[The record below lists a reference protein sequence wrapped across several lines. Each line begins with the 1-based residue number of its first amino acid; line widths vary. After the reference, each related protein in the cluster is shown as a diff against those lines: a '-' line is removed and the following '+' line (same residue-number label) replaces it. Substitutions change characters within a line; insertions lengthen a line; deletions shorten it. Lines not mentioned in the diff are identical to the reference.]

1 MALALV
7 TAGTTT
13 AVWFKILLYGNSGS
27 GKTWRAS
34 KARRTGEGRKV
45 LGLLTEANGVQSA
58 RHANPDLLLPSWPL
72 TQRVKVGEKDGK
84 PIMEERPVLDPA
96 TGKPMVR
103 HYAVKME
110 EVREV
115 LRAVTN
121 REIPEL
127 DTLVIDGWTE
137 IQAMM
142 KDEMMEM
149 KRKAVEEGRA
159 KKEALVFSKAD
170 WGELGEKMRRAMRSV
185 RDLPIHVVATA
196 LAEVDSEEEGET
208 TTRYT
213 IPSFQGKKL
222 ANQIAQFQNVV
233 AYCYTVRSRDSA
245 GKQKITRLA
254 MVEGPETILCKP
266 AHPLGGV
273 LEIPVSDWL
282 DLLAKPPQ
290 DGAVVGREL
299 TEEERKALETAQTE
313 GEEEAKK
320 RKAKEEAKEREE
332 IDPDKP
338 QVDLSAGQEPEKP
351 KGGATSST
359 EGGGATPGTGRVRR
373 GPRSAASGPT

>member
-7 TAGTTT
+7 AAGTTS
-13 AVWFKILLYGNSGS
+13 AVWFKLLLYGNSGS

-34 KARRTGEGRKV
+34 KARKPGDWRKV

-84 PIMEERPVLDPA
+84 PVMADKPVLDP
-96 TGKPMVR
+96 TTKQPMVR
-103 HYAVKME
+103 HYATKME

-121 REIPEL
+121 REIPDL

-149 KRKAVEEGRA
+149 KRRAVEEGRA

-196 LAEVDSEEEGET
+196 LAEVETEEEGDK

-213 IPSFQGKKL
+213 IPSFQGRKL

-233 AYCYTVRSRDSA
+233 GYCYTVRGRDSG
-245 GKQKITRLA
+245 GKTKITHLA

-273 LEIPVSDWL
+273 LEIPLHDWL
-282 DLLAKPPQ
+282 DLLAKPPA

-299 TEEERKALETAQTE
+299 TDEEKRALEAAEVE
-313 GEEEAKK
+313 GAEEAKK
-320 RKAKEEAKEREE
+320 RKAKEEQAEPLP
-332 IDPDKP
+332 DPDAP
-338 QVDLSAGQEPEKP
+338 QVDLSAGQEAP
-351 KGGATSST
+351 KEAPKSQPQGETQGS
-359 EGGGATPGTGRVRR
+359 TGRVRR
-373 GPRSAASGPT
+373 AGRGGPK

>member
-1 MALALV
+1 MALTLV
-7 TAGTTT
+7 SAGSTS

-34 KARRTGEGRKV
+34 GARKRGDTRKV

-72 TQRVKVGEKDGK
+72 TQKVKTGEGKDGK
-84 PIMEERPVLDPA
+84 AIMEEKPVLDPL
-96 TGKPMVR
+96 TGQPMVR
-103 HYAVKME
+103 HYAVKMS

-115 LRAVTN
+115 IRAVTN
-121 REIPEL
+121 REIPDL
-127 DTLVIDGWTE
+127 DTFVIDGWTE

-142 KDEMMEM
+142 KDEMLEM
-149 KRKAVEEGRA
+149 KRQAVEEGRA

-196 LAEVDSEEEGET
+196 LAEVETEEEGEK

-213 IPSFQGKKL
+213 IPSFQGRKL

-233 AYCYTVRSRDSA
+233 AYCYTVRTRDA
-245 GKQKITRLA
+245 KGVTKIGRLA

-273 LEIPVSDWL
+273 LEIPVSEWL
-282 DLLAKPPQ
+282 DLLAKPPA
-290 DGAVVGREL
+290 DGAPVGREM
-299 TEEERKALETAQTE
+299 TEEERKALEEAEAE
-313 GEEEAKK
+313 GAKQAEE
-320 RKAKEEAKEREE
+320 RKAKEAEKEKSEPV
-332 IDPDKP
+332 DPDAP
-338 QVDLSAGQEPEKP
+338 QVDLSAGQEPPKEGTGKEQGEKP
-351 KGGATSST
+351 TT
-359 EGGGATPGTGRVRR
+359 RIQRNRGR
-373 GPRSAASGPT
+373 